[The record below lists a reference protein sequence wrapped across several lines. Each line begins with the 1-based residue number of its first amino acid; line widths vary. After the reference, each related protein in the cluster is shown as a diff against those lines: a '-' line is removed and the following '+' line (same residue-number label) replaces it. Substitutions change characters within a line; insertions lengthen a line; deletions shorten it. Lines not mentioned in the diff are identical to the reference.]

1 MLEDISL
8 DSMYLYNFY
17 YYSTDT
23 AHYNLYYIIKLT
35 YVLWLALYIHFNRLI
50 VTTNFI

>member
-17 YYSTDT
+17 YYGTDT
-23 AHYNLYYIIKLT
+23 AHYNTK
-35 YVLWLALYIHFNRLI
+35 FNINVRRYQPRLN
-50 VTTNFI
+50 VFVQLLLL